1 MKKTILKGVLP
12 AVSVGVFC
20 GALIFSA
27 IRLSFS
33 HDKIRKVMYFP
44 SFDTK
49 SLCTEVRNVPRV
61 NGKSTVESFL
71 DELLL
76 GATSYRYKNLF
87 SSGTKVEFSFIR
99 DRILYV
105 GLSSEALAFHN
116 DVVPLEEGVEL
127 LKKNV
132 FKNFRGIDEVKV
144 FAGDNV
150 F

>member
-1 MKKTILKGVLP
+1 M
-12 AVSVGVFC
+12 
-20 GALIFSA
+20 
-27 IRLSFS
+27 
-33 HDKIRKVMYFP
+33 
-44 SFDTK
+44 
-49 SLCTEVRNVPRV
+49 
-61 NGKSTVESFL
+61 
-71 DELLL
+71 
-76 GATSYRYKNLF
+76 
-87 SSGTKVEFSFIR
+87 EFSFIR